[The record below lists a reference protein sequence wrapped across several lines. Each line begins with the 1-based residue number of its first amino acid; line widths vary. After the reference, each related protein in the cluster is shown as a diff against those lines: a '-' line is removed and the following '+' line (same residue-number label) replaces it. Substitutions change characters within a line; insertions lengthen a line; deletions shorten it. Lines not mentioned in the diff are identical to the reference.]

1 MSRLVT
7 LDGIRGIAAAVVV
20 VHHYL
25 LLSPWIA
32 DAYLAPSP
40 AELSGYDVAQRAI
53 LILLWQ
59 GPFAVAIFFVLSGLV
74 LSRSLFSRRTNWPRF
89 LSSRLARLYLPV
101 VGAVAIAAVLA
112 MAIPRRPAPGMSWW
126 TLKHTDPVNWS
137 SVINNLTLFRVDW
150 LNSPLWTLQCEVA
163 FSLLLPVYILLVR
176 VARRVPWL
184 LGTVFVVIIVMGALT
199 TNGVALYMPLF
210 GLGVLAAALPPDTL
224 QKLREWRARRKAM
237 GIIIALVVANIG
249 WFSLWPED
257 RLSTALLRAT
267 TALGALALVIIA
279 SVAVGDS
286 GSLSTLPLAGHPF
299 LQPLPDPRADPGLVA
314 VLGSEQSGTAPRRLR
329 RCDSAAHRGVLSPRR
344 ETEPP
349 SRAVDRTAQAQEGTS
364 SDHYHHSTGSMSTG
378 KRSTT
383 DCGLPS
389 ACVRGHPRGGLRLI
403 RRHRELQPDHQRRDG
418 GGYGGDEECRLHAID
433 ERSLHHLSEHRITG
447 SEVEGRFGRFED
459 LRAHRLGDR
468 ERVG

>member
-286 GSLSTLPLAGHPF
+286 WARSAPFRWLGTRSFSLYLIHEPILVSSQFLDQSNRGPL
-299 LQPLPDPRADPGLVA
+299 LVA
-314 VLGSEQSGTAPRRLR
+314 SVVATALLTEVFYRL
-329 RCDSAAHRGVLSPRR
+329 V
-344 ETEPP
+344 EKP
-349 SRAVDRTAQAQEGTS
+349 S
-364 SDHYHHSTGSMSTG
+364 
-378 KRSTT
+378 
-383 DCGLPS
+383 
-389 ACVRGHPRGGLRLI
+389 
-403 RRHRELQPDHQRRDG
+403 
-418 GGYGGDEECRLHAID
+418 
-433 ERSLHHLSEHRITG
+433 
-447 SEVEGRFGRFED
+447 
-459 LRAHRLGDR
+459 HRLARWIGQPKPKK
-468 ERVG
+468 EPVPITITTPQGA